1 MTKNIIATLQVLQ
14 SEFGLSQKDLADR
27 LNVTQ
32 ATVSRWLGSESD
44 PRGSH
49 RDAILELYKSL
60 KGYNQITTLV
70 PLMGYVGAGLEI
82 DTDVEQIPEDGLE
95 TIEIPFDLPFEAIGF
110 MVRGNSMYPVYKD
123 GDLIVVK
130 HLQTRPVS
138 DYYGDEVVV
147 LTEDNRR
154 FIKQIT
160 RSLEGIVLKSWNADP
175 IKNAKIKWVGEIVA
189 ILPRKSYRPLMK

>member
-1 MTKNIIATLQVLQ
+1 MTKNIIATLQILQ
-14 SEFGLSQKDLADR
+14 SEFGLNQKDLADR

-32 ATVSRWLGSESD
+32 ATVSRWLGNESD

-60 KGYNQITTLV
+60 KGYNQVTTLV
-70 PLMGYVGAGLEI
+70 PVMGYVGAGLEI

-110 MVRGNSMYPVYKD
+110 MVRGTSMFPVYKD

-130 HLQTRPVS
+130 HLQTKPIS

-154 FIKQIT
+154 FIKQIV
-160 RSLEGIVLKSWNADP
+160 RSSEGIVLKSWNADP
-175 IKNAKIKWVGEIVA
+175 IKNVKIKWIGEIVS
-189 ILPRKSYRPLMK
+189 ILPRKAYRLFTK

>member
-14 SEFGLSQKDLADR
+14 SEFGLNQKDLADR

-32 ATVSRWLGSESD
+32 ATVSRWLRSESD

-60 KGYNQITTLV
+60 KGYNQVTTLV
-70 PLMGYVGAGLEI
+70 PVMGYVGAGLEI

-95 TIEIPFDLPFEAIGF
+95 TIEIPFDLPFETIGF
-110 MVRGNSMYPVYKD
+110 MVRGDSMYPVYKD

-130 HLQTRPVS
+130 HLQTKPVS

-160 RSLEGIVLKSWNADP
+160 RSSEGIVLKSWNALP
-175 IKNAKIKWVGEIVA
+175 IKNVKIKWVGEIVA

>member
-1 MTKNIIATLQVLQ
+1 MTKNIITTLQVLQ
-14 SEFGLSQKDLADR
+14 TEFGLSQKDLADR

-32 ATVSRWLGSESD
+32 ATVSRWLGNESD

-70 PLMGYVGAGLEI
+70 PVMGYVGAGLEI

-110 MVRGNSMYPVYKD
+110 VVRGNSMYPVYKD

-130 HLQTRPVS
+130 HLQTKPVS
-138 DYYGDEVVV
+138 DYYGDEVIV

-160 RSLEGIVLKSWNADP
+160 RSSEGIVLKSWNADP
-175 IKNAKIKWVGEIVA
+175 IKNVKIKWIGEIIS
-189 ILPRKSYRPLMK
+189 ILPRKAYRLLTK

>member
-14 SEFGLSQKDLADR
+14 SEFGLNQKDLADR
-27 LNVTQ
+27 LNVSQ
-32 ATVSRWLGSESD
+32 ATVSRWLGNESD

-70 PLMGYVGAGLEI
+70 PVMGYVGAGLEI

-110 MVRGNSMYPVYKD
+110 VVRGNSMYPVYKD

-130 HLQTRPVS
+130 HLQTKPVS
-138 DYYGDEVVV
+138 DYYGDEVIV

-160 RSLEGIVLKSWNADP
+160 RSSEGIVLKSWNADP
-175 IKNAKIKWVGEIVA
+175 IKNVKIKWIGEIIS
-189 ILPRKSYRPLMK
+189 ILPRKAYRLLTK